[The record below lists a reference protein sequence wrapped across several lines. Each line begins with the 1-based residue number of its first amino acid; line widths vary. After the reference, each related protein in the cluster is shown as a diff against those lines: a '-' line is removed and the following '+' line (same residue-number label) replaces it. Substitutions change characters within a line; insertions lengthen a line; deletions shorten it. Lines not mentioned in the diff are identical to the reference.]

1 MTSTPL
7 RPTERVLT
15 LAIAGLA
22 GVQLALGL
30 FILLAPG
37 PFSDTIGGFGTR
49 NDHLARDIST
59 VYLALGVGL
68 LVAVNR
74 PAWRRPVLLV
84 ALVQYGLHT
93 INHIVDAGGADPA
106 WAGPVDIVILAA
118 AVGMLL
124 AAWFAE
130 PDQTEN

>member
-1 MTSTPL
+1 MNRTTR
-7 RPTERVLT
+7 RPTERTLT
-15 LAIAGLA
+15 LAVAGLA
-22 GVQLALGL
+22 GIQLALGL

-37 PFSDTIGGFGTR
+37 PFADTIGGFGTR

-84 ALVQYGLHT
+84 ALVQYGLHL
-93 INHIVDAGGADPA
+93 INHIVDAGDADPA
-106 WAGPVDIVILAA
+106 WAGPVDIVILIGAL
-118 AVGMLL
+118 GMLF
-124 AAWFAE
+124 AVWFAA
-130 PDQTEN
+130 PDAR